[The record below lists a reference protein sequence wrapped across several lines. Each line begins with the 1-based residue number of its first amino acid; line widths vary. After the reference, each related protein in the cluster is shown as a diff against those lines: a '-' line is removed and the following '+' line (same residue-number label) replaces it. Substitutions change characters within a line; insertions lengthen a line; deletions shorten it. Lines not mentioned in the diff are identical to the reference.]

1 VLQQGEIMCTALI
14 EDRTF
19 PAQPTAVRRAVL
31 RPPEVDDWLSVTL
44 GEIAESLRRR
54 RIVPKGFPFSRRHQA
69 PGGLVV
75 VEAGFPLGLP
85 VVTDGATQASELPAG
100 PAAAVT
106 TRMLPYENLSSTYE
120 VIDDWLRQRHARPAG
135 DAWEIY
141 HSPPIGPPAAWH
153 IEIVQPYQPAG

>member
-1 VLQQGEIMCTALI
+1 MCIAPV
-14 EDRTF
+14 EHRTF
-19 PAQPTAVRRAVL
+19 AAQPTAVRRAVL
-31 RPPEVDDWLSVTL
+31 RPAEVDDWLSVAL

-54 RIVPKGFPFSRRHQA
+54 RIVPKGFPFSRRHRA

-106 TRMLPYENLSSTYE
+106 AHKVPDRKISSPYDL
-120 VIDDWLRQRHARPAG
+120 IDDWLRRRDARPAG

-141 HSPPIGPPAAWH
+141 HSPPIGSPDAWH
-153 IEIVQPYQPAG
+153 TEIVQPYQPAG